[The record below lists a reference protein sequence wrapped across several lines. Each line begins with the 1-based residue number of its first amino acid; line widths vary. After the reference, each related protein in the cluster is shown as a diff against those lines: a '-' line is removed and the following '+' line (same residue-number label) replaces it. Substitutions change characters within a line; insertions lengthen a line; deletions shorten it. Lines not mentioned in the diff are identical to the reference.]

1 MGVLDLFTNS
11 FKKRSPGETNY
22 LSLTLTPEKILAS
35 AWQLKGDNLDFKG
48 FASKHFHSIDSLINE
63 AAVAIDA
70 AAKDLDSD
78 LSEVVFGLSYYWFED
93 GKVSTETLKILK
105 NLSDELELVAQAFV
119 PIATSVNHLLKLKE
133 NGPVN
138 GVFVGANKTFTEV
151 CLIGDDKVTSQV
163 FKGEATKESITKLL
177 KDLRIEVGKNLPPRI
192 IVAGTSEDSALF
204 KELKKID
211 SESLFDGDLKVE
223 SLTEEEI
230 AKCVAYSQAADVLGH
245 EPSLAHVPQAVVP
258 IMPDE
263 SKAPKIK
270 DQEIK
275 EEGFDFHEGVDILE
289 DESVGAGKHGE
300 PAEINKEDAEEP
312 DSTHANVHPPKT
324 DEYAVDVDKTP
335 LEEALD
341 TYESPKE
348 KLQETRKH
356 KKSLVES
363 LITLSWISAL
373 PTSLTKEATAKKIL
387 IGVIILVLAFFA
399 ISFVAGYTIS
409 SVQLVLKANSKPQ
422 EDTFNVTATASATL
436 DTTRSR
442 IPASEVKGTAADS
455 AQTTATGNKKIGNS
469 AKGEVKVLNWTTSS
483 ASFDKGT
490 LLISKGGVKFLLDG
504 QVQVAS
510 RSAST
515 PGESTVNVVAQDFG
529 ASGNIAGGTE
539 FTFQK
544 YDELLYSAKNDSAFT
559 GGDEKQITV
568 VAQDDLT
575 KLEKSLQDNLTTK
588 AKNALKEQNPS
599 EEISDEAIVV
609 KVNKKQFDKKLDDEA
624 SSVHLDMEI
633 EASALIYDQNV
644 LKDLLAQLAQETSQD
659 TQIATQENID
669 ILDLSVKRSKDNLTL
684 SGKYRA
690 NLVPKINEEEVKDK
704 VAGKSLKDARAIIKQ
719 NADISDVEAK
729 FTPNLILFSS
739 IPKNKSKILIKV
751 EAIK

>member
-1 MGVLDLFTNS
+1 M
-11 FKKRSPGETNY
+11 
-22 LSLTLTPEKILAS
+22 
-35 AWQLKGDNLDFKG
+35 
-48 FASKHFHSIDSLINE
+48 
-63 AAVAIDA
+63 
-70 AAKDLDSD
+70 
-78 LSEVVFGLSYYWFED
+78 
-93 GKVSTETLKILK
+93 
-105 NLSDELELVAQAFV
+105 
-119 PIATSVNHLLKLKE
+119 
-133 NGPVN
+133 
-138 GVFVGANKTFTEV
+138 
-151 CLIGDDKVTSQV
+151 
-163 FKGEATKESITKLL
+163 
-177 KDLRIEVGKNLPPRI
+177 
-192 IVAGTSEDSALF
+192 
-204 KELKKID
+204 
-211 SESLFDGDLKVE
+211 
-223 SLTEEEI
+223 
-230 AKCVAYSQAADVLGH
+230 
-245 EPSLAHVPQAVVP
+245 
-258 IMPDE
+258 
-263 SKAPKIK
+263 
-270 DQEIK
+270 
-275 EEGFDFHEGVDILE
+275 
-289 DESVGAGKHGE
+289 
-300 PAEINKEDAEEP
+300 
-312 DSTHANVHPPKT
+312 
-324 DEYAVDVDKTP
+324 
-335 LEEALD
+335 
-341 TYESPKE
+341 
-348 KLQETRKH
+348 
-356 KKSLVES
+356 
-363 LITLSWISAL
+363 

-469 AKGEVKVLNWTTSS
+469 AKGEVKILNWTTSS